1 MNIPDHILSVLREY
15 DMPKDSV
22 YQHAQSKQYLVKHK
36 ALEQIANNKQI
47 VFDPPQIL
55 HLDAAKKECVMLI
68 TGKNQKEQ
76 HWSIGESSPYNTK
89 INFPCSMAE
98 ARGKDRVILKFLN
111 FKDDIKSESENE
123 VTENSKQEVDTESLT
138 YTPGN

>member
-36 ALEQIANNKQI
+36 ALEQ
-47 VFDPPQIL
+47 
-55 HLDAAKKECVMLI
+55 I